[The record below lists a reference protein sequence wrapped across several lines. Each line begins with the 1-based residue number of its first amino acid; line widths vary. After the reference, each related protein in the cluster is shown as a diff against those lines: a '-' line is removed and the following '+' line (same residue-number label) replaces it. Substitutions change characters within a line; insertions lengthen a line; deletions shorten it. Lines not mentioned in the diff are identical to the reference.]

1 MPELIHMPWLLALGL
16 VAGMLGAMA
25 GLGGSLF
32 VLPGLALILGYATQA
47 HSEQHLYTA
56 AAMCVN
62 FAVAVPATIRHARAG
77 AVRADL
83 LKSVLPGQIVGII
96 TGVFV
101 GNRLSGLML
110 GRWLAILIV
119 VMVVIGLV
127 KDALVKHAQAHEGEH
142 PGPHPLGV
150 FLVSLSAG
158 VIAGLLGL
166 GGGVILVPALQVLAR
181 VDLRRAI
188 ATSSSVICVSSVV
201 GAGTKLWSLTTT
213 SIAEPGITVGHAMG
227 IAAVVG
233 AGGVVGAWLG
243 ASLTHRVSRNALKW
257 IVAGILIVAAG
268 YMWHSTTQASPTT
281 QGSPTTDS
289 RSPNMIGPL
298 LLSFETR
305 FSGLDGAFGR

>member
-32 VLPGLALILGYATQA
+32 VLPGLALILGYATEA

-77 AVRADL
+77 AVHADL
-83 LKSVLPGQIVGII
+83 LKSVLPGQIVGIV

-101 GNRLSGLML
+101 GNRLSGLMI

-127 KDALVKHAQAHEGEH
+127 RDVLVKQAQSHEGEH
-142 PGPHPLGV
+142 PGPHPIAV
-150 FLVSLSAG
+150 FMVSLAAG

-188 ATSSSVICVSSVV
+188 ATSSAVICVSSVI
-201 GAGTKLWSLTTT
+201 GSGTKLWSLTTPT
-213 SIAEPGITVGHAMG
+213 LAEHGLTIAHALG
-227 IAAVVG
+227 IAGVVG
-233 AGGVVGAWLG
+233 AGGVVGAWIG
-243 ASLTHRVSRNALKW
+243 ASLTHRVSRNVLKW

-268 YMWHSTTQASPTT
+268 YMWHTSTKPASTTVTPPIH
-281 QGSPTTDS
+281 GSVPS
-289 RSPNMIGPL
+289 
-298 LLSFETR
+298 
-305 FSGLDGAFGR
+305 